1 MTAAVTNGEM
11 FKKFGEILR
20 TSLLDTWNTSEE
32 KRKAITQ
39 AYGSNLL
46 EEKQAQYFS
55 NLDFL
60 PNFDNIVFIEGIAG
74 SGKTKGVLRMWKR
87 LMSQTNPEIIN
98 SKILLAHTSTK
109 KAQDSGAELG
119 FQNLEC
125 KDHNSLLNY
134 ISSEYATPPLIDG
147 VL

>member
-32 KRKAITQ
+32 NRKVITQ

-46 EEKQAQYFS
+46 GEDQANYFK

-74 SGKTKGVLRMWKR
+74 SGKTKGVLKMWNR
-87 LMSQTNPEIIN
+87 LMSQTNPEIFN
-98 SKILLAHTSTK
+98 NKILLAHTSTK
-109 KAQDSGAELG
+109 KAENLGEELG
-119 FQNLEC
+119 FQNLNC

-134 ISSEYATPPLIDG
+134 ISSTYTTPPLING